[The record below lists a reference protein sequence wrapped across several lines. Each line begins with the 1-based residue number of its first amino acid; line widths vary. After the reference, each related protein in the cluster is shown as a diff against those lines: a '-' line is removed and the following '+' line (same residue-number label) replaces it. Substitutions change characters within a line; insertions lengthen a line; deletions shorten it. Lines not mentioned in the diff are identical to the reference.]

1 MVNDFKDVPI
11 SQLYGG
17 AGSGTEEGTS
27 MNHNRAVEG
36 PRDRQVRIFTL
47 RVLFVVLLS
56 LIIAPGFAGA
66 EGEGGEPPGLT
77 AMPIE
82 ELMGVE
88 VSTVLGASRY
98 EQRISDAPASIS
110 IITSQDIKRYGYRT
124 MADVLKS
131 VPGLYVTSDRNYGYL
146 GAGGF
151 LRQGDYNTRM
161 LLLVDGHRMNN
172 NIYDTAA
179 VGNDLILDLDLVDR
193 IEVIRGPGSS
203 LYGSN
208 AFFGVI
214 NVITK
219 GAGHVSGLELSAE
232 AGSSDANKQRA
243 TFGRA
248 FGNGLEMVLSAT
260 RYSSRGQ
267 SLYYKE
273 YDGPATNSGRSDGND
288 HEGYSSF
295 FTNLKIH
302 GLDVQAAY
310 GSRAKGIPTGAWGT
324 VFNDDRTKS
333 TDTQGYIDVRYRRA
347 FKDNQD
353 LSVRVFYDYYRY
365 DGKYLFDYPPLTINR
380 DLAVGKWWGTEAFY
394 KTRIKDRHTVIAG
407 LEYRDNLVQ
416 QQKSY
421 DDSPYAVY
429 LDDNRGSY
437 NVGAYAQGEFIVTDR
452 VLLNFG
458 ARYDHY
464 KDFPGR
470 LNPRAALIWNP
481 MEKAAVKL
489 IYGEAY
495 RIPNAYELYYTD
507 GNATQGANPG
517 LDPETIRT
525 YELVLEKYVKDF
537 RLCLSGFYYDVENLI
552 SQQSDPA
559 GLMVF
564 VNTGRAEGKGIQFEM
579 ERNWRGGFSGRFS
592 YSFQEVSSNRDGVEF
607 ANFPKHLVKL
617 NVFSPVIRNW
627 LGAGMEVQYASAQKN
642 LNGTRDGG
650 YTLVNATL
658 LSEKIFKDLDL
669 SFSVYNLFD
678 KKYSNP
684 GSREHVQSDIEQDGR
699 TFRLK
704 ATYRF

>member
-1 MVNDFKDVPI
+1 
-11 SQLYGG
+11 
-17 AGSGTEEGTS
+17 
-27 MNHNRAVEG
+27 MNRNRTVEG
-36 PRDRQVRIFTL
+36 SADRRGTILVLRLFFVFIFSLMTVHISGAAEREDRDP
-47 RVLFVVLLS
+47 S
-56 LIIAPGFAGA
+56 
-66 EGEGGEPPGLT
+66 GLA

-98 EQRISDAPASIS
+98 EQRISDAPASIN

-124 MADVLKS
+124 MADILSS
-131 VPGLYVTSDRNYGYL
+131 VPGLYVTYDRNYRYL
-146 GAGGF
+146 GANGF

-179 VGNDLILDLDLVDR
+179 VGNDLMLDLDLVDR
-193 IEVIRGPGSS
+193 VEVIRGPGSS

-219 GAGHVSGLELSAE
+219 GASHVNGLEVSAE
-232 AGSSDANKQRA
+232 AGSFDANKQRA
-243 TFGRA
+243 TFGRT
-248 FGNGLEMVLSAT
+248 FGNGLEMMLSAT
-260 RYSSRGQ
+260 RYHSRGE

-273 YDGPATNSGRSDGND
+273 YDSPAPNSGWSDGND
-288 HEGYSSF
+288 CEGYSSF
-295 FTNLKIH
+295 FTNFKVA
-302 GLDVQAAY
+302 GLNVQAAY
-310 GSRAKGIPTGAWGT
+310 GSRTKGIPTGAWET

-333 TDTQGYIDVRYRRA
+333 TDTQGYIDVRYHRT

-365 DGKYLFDYPPLTINR
+365 DGKYLFDYPPVAMNR

-394 KTRIKDRHTVIAG
+394 KTRIGNRHTLIAG
-407 LEYRDNLVQ
+407 LEYRDNFLQ
-416 QQKSY
+416 QQKNY
-421 DDSPYAVY
+421 DDSPHAVY
-429 LDDNRGSY
+429 LDDNRASY
-437 NVGAYAQGEFIVTDR
+437 SVGGYAQGEFVVTDR
-452 VLLNFG
+452 VLLNLG

-464 KDFPGR
+464 KDFSGR

-481 MEKAAVKL
+481 MERTTVKL

-507 GNATQGANPG
+507 GNVTQGANPG

-552 SQQSDPA
+552 SQQSDTA

-564 VNTGRAEGKGIQFEM
+564 TNTGRAEGKGIQFEM
-579 ERNWRGGFSGRFS
+579 ERKWPNGFSGRFS
-592 YSFQEVSSNRDGVEF
+592 YSFQEVTSSQDGVEF
-607 ANFPKHLVKL
+607 ANFPKHLVKF
-617 NVFSPVIRNW
+617 NAFGPIIRNW
-627 LGAGMEVQYASAQKN
+627 LGAGVEIQYASSQKN

-650 YTLVNATL
+650 YPLVNATL
-658 LSEKIFKDLDL
+658 LGEKIFRDLDL
-669 SFSVYNLFD
+669 SFSVYNVFD

-684 GSREHVQSDIEQDGR
+684 GSREHVQSDIEQEGR

>member
-1 MVNDFKDVPI
+1 VP
-11 SQLYGG
+11 
-17 AGSGTEEGTS
+17 ASG
-27 MNHNRAVEG
+27 AVEG
-36 PRDRQVRIFTL
+36 DDRE
-47 RVLFVVLLS
+47 LS
-56 LIIAPGFAGA
+56 
-66 EGEGGEPPGLT
+66 GLA

-124 MADVLKS
+124 MADVLNS
-131 VPGLYVTSDRNYGYL
+131 VPGLYITYDRNYGYL

-193 IEVIRGPGSS
+193 VEVIRGPGSS

-219 GAGHVSGLELSAE
+219 GAGHVNGLELSAE
-232 AGSSDANKQRA
+232 AGSFDANKQRA
-243 TFGRA
+243 TFGRT

-260 RYSSRGQ
+260 RYNSRGQ
-267 SLYYKE
+267 SQYYKE
-273 YDGPATNSGRSDGND
+273 YDSPATNSGWSDGND
-288 HEGYSSF
+288 YEGYSSF
-295 FTNLKIH
+295 FTNFKLA

-310 GSRAKGIPTGAWGT
+310 GSRTKGIPTGAWGT

-333 TDTQGYIDVRYRRA
+333 TDAQGYIDVRYHRA
-347 FKDNQD
+347 FRDNQD

-365 DGKYLFDYPPLTINR
+365 DGKYLFDYPPLSINR

-394 KTRIKDRHTVIAG
+394 KTRIGNRHTVIAG

-416 QQKSY
+416 QQKNY

-437 NVGAYAQGEFIVTDR
+437 SAGAYAQGEFVVTDR
-452 VLLNFG
+452 VLVNLG

-464 KDFPGR
+464 KDFSGR

-481 MEKAAVKL
+481 MEKTTVKL

-507 GNATQGANPG
+507 GDVTQRANPG

-552 SQQSDPA
+552 SQQNDAS

-564 VNTGRAEGKGIQFEM
+564 ANAGRAEGKGIQFEM
-579 ERNWRGGFSGRFS
+579 ERKWAGGFSGKFS
-592 YSFQEVSSNRDGVEF
+592 YSFQEVTSNQDGVEF
-607 ANFPKHLVKL
+607 ANFPKHLVKF
-617 NVFSPVIRNW
+617 NAFGPIIRNW
-627 LGAGMEVQYASAQKN
+627 LGAGLEIRYASSQKN

-658 LSEKIFKDLDL
+658 LSEKIFRDLDL
-669 SFSVYNLFD
+669 SFSVYNVLD

-684 GSREHVQSDIEQDGR
+684 GSHEHVQSDIEQDGR

>member
-1 MVNDFKDVPI
+1 
-11 SQLYGG
+11 
-17 AGSGTEEGTS
+17 
-27 MNHNRAVEG
+27 MNRNRTVE
-36 PRDRQVRIFTL
+36 RSTDRRGRVLLL

-56 LIIAPGFAGA
+56 LIIAPDPAVA
-66 EGEGGEPPGLT
+66 EGEDSGPSELA

-82 ELMGVE
+82 DLMGVE
-88 VSTVLGASRY
+88 VSTVLGVSRY
-98 EQRISDAPASIS
+98 EQRVSDAPASIS

-124 MADVLKS
+124 MADVLNS
-131 VPGLYVTSDRNYGYL
+131 VPGLYVTYDRNYRYL

-219 GAGHVSGLELSAE
+219 GAKHVNGLELSAE
-232 AGSSDANKQRA
+232 AGSFDANKQRA
-243 TFGRA
+243 SFGRT
-248 FGNGLEMVLSAT
+248 FGNGLEMLLSAT
-260 RYSSRGQ
+260 RYNSRGQ

-273 YDGPATNSGRSDGND
+273 YDSPATNSGWSDGND
-288 HEGYSSF
+288 YEGYSSF
-295 FTNLKIH
+295 FTNFKIS

-310 GSRAKGIPTGAWGT
+310 GSRTKGIPTGAWGT

-333 TDTQGYIDVRYRRA
+333 TDAQGYIDVRYRRT
-347 FKDNQD
+347 FRDNQD

-365 DGKYLFDYPPLTINR
+365 DGKYLFDYPPLTMNR

-394 KTRIKDRHTVIAG
+394 KTRIGNRHTVIAG

-416 QQKSY
+416 QQKNY

-437 NVGAYAQGEFIVTDR
+437 SVGVYAQGEFIVSDR
-452 VLLNFG
+452 VLLNLG

-464 KDFPGR
+464 KDFSGR

-481 MEKAAVKL
+481 MEKTTVKL

-507 GNATQGANPG
+507 GNVTQGANPG

-537 RLCLSGFYYDVENLI
+537 RLCLSGFYYDVKNLI
-552 SQQSDPA
+552 SQQSDAA

-564 VNTGRAEGKGIQFEM
+564 ANTGRAEGKGIQFEM
-579 ERNWRGGFSGRFS
+579 ERKWPNGFSGKFS
-592 YSFQEVSSNRDGVEF
+592 YSFQEVTSNQDGVGF
-607 ANFPKHLVKL
+607 ANFPKHLAKF
-617 NVFSPVIRNW
+617 NAFGPIIRNW
-627 LGAGMEVQYASAQKN
+627 LGAGLEIQYASSQKN
-642 LNGTRDGG
+642 LNSTSDGG

-658 LSEKIFKDLDL
+658 LAEKIFRNLDL
-669 SFSVYNLFD
+669 SFSVYNVLD

-684 GSREHVQSDIEQDGR
+684 ASREHVQSDIEQDGR

>member
-1 MVNDFKDVPI
+1 M
-11 SQLYGG
+11 
-17 AGSGTEEGTS
+17 
-27 MNHNRAVEG
+27 RAVEG
-36 PRDRQVRIFTL
+36 TTIMNDNSTVEKSTRRRGRCFVLQVFL
-47 RVLFVVLLS
+47 VPLFS
-56 LIIAPGFAGA
+56 LISIWALHAAEPGHRTPEDLA
-66 EGEGGEPPGLT
+66 T
-77 AMPIE
+77 MPIE

-110 IITSQDIKRYGYRT
+110 IITSEDIKRYGYRN
-124 MADVLKS
+124 MADVLHS
-131 VPGLYVTSDRNYGYL
+131 VPGLYVTYDRNYNYL
-146 GAGGF
+146 GSGGF

-172 NIYDTAA
+172 NIYDTAT
-179 VGNDLILDLDLVDR
+179 VGNEFILDLDLVDR

-219 GAGHVSGLELSAE
+219 GSSHISGLELSAE
-232 AGSSDANKQRA
+232 AGSFDANRQRA
-243 TFGRA
+243 TFGRT
-248 FGNGLEMVLSAT
+248 FGNGLEMLLSAT
-260 RYSSRGQ
+260 RYHSRGQ

-273 YDGPATNSGRSDGND
+273 YDSPQTNSGWSDGND
-288 HEGYSSF
+288 RESYSSF
-295 FTNLKIH
+295 FTNFRLA
-302 GLDVQAAY
+302 GFNVQAAY
-310 GSRAKGIPTGAWGT
+310 GSRTKNIPTGAWGT
-324 VFNDDRTKS
+324 VFNDDGTKS
-333 TDTQGYIDVRYRRA
+333 TDSQGYIDVKYHKA
-347 FKDNQD
+347 FEGKQD

-365 DGKYLFDYPPLTINR
+365 DGKYLLDYPPMTMNR

-394 KTRIKDRHTVIAG
+394 KTRIGDSHTLVAG

-416 QQKSY
+416 RQKNY

-437 NVGAYAQGEFIVTDR
+437 SAGAYAQGEFVIADK
-452 VLLNFG
+452 VLLNIG

-464 KDFPGR
+464 KDFSGR
-470 LNPRAALIWNP
+470 LNPRAALIYNP
-481 MEKAAVKL
+481 MEKTTVKL

-507 GNATQGANPG
+507 GNVTQKANPA

-525 YELVLEKYVKDF
+525 YELVLEKYVKEF
-537 RLCLSGFYYDVENLI
+537 RLSLSGFYYDVYSLI
-552 SQQSDPA
+552 SQQSDAA

-564 VNTGRAEGKGIQFEM
+564 TNTGRAEGKGVQFEM
-579 ERNWRGGFSGRFS
+579 ERKWSSGFSGRLS
-592 YSFQEVSSNRDGVEF
+592 YSFQEVRGNQDGMEF
-607 ANFPKHLVKL
+607 GNFPKHLAKL
-617 NVFSPVIRNW
+617 NAFAPIIRNK
-627 LGAGMEVQYASAQKN
+627 LGAGIEVQYASAQQN

-650 YTLVNATL
+650 YALVNATF
-658 LSEKIFKDLDL
+658 LSERIFKRLDL
-669 SFSVYNLFD
+669 SFSIYNVFD
-678 KKYSNP
+678 RKYSNP
-684 GSREHVQSDIEQDGR
+684 GSREHIQSDIGQDGR

>member
-1 MVNDFKDVPI
+1 VTVD
-11 SQLYGG
+11 G
-17 AGSGTEEGTS
+17 AEEGTS
-27 MNHNRAVEG
+27 MNRNRTVERSAG
-36 PRDRQVRIFTL
+36 RRGRILML
-47 RVLFVVLLS
+47 RVFFVALLS
-56 LIIAPGFAGA
+56 LVIALTSAAAGR
-66 EGEGGEPPGLT
+66 ETGERSGLA

-124 MADVLKS
+124 MADVLNS
-131 VPGLYVTSDRNYGYL
+131 VPGLYVTYDRNYHYL

-179 VGNDLILDLDLVDR
+179 VGNDLILDIDLVDR
-193 IEVIRGPGSS
+193 VEVIRGPGSS

-219 GAGHVSGLELSAE
+219 GASHVNGLELSAE
-232 AGSSDANKQRA
+232 GGSSDANKQRA

-260 RYSSRGQ
+260 RYHSRGQ

-273 YDGPATNSGRSDGND
+273 YDSPATNSGRSDGGD
-288 HEGYSSF
+288 YEGYSSF
-295 FTNLKIH
+295 FTNVKMA

-310 GSRAKGIPTGAWGT
+310 GSRTKGIPTGAWGT

-333 TDTQGYIDVRYRRA
+333 IDAQGYIDVRYHRA
-347 FKDNQD
+347 FRDNQD

-380 DLAVGKWWGTEAFY
+380 DLAVGKWWGTEALY
-394 KTRIKDRHTVIAG
+394 KTRIGDRHTVIAG
-407 LEYRDNLVQ
+407 LEYRDNLLQ
-416 QQKSY
+416 QQKNY

-429 LDDNRGSY
+429 LDDDRGSY
-437 NVGAYAQGEFIVTDR
+437 SLGAYAQGEFTVTER
-452 VLLNFG
+452 ILLNLG

-464 KDFPGR
+464 KDFSGR

-481 MEKAAVKL
+481 LERTTVKF

-495 RIPNAYELYYTD
+495 RIPNAYELYYSD
-507 GNATQGANPG
+507 GNVTQGANPG

-525 YELVLEKYVKDF
+525 YELVLEKYVKEF

-552 SQQSDPA
+552 SQQTEAA
-559 GLMVF
+559 GVMVF
-564 VNTGRAEGKGIQFEM
+564 ANTGRAEGRGIQFEM
-579 ERNWRGGFSGRFS
+579 ERKWRNGLAGKLS
-592 YSFQEVSSNRDGVEF
+592 YSFQEVTSNQDGVEF
-607 ANFPKHLVKL
+607 ANFPKHLVKF
-617 NVFSPVIRNW
+617 NAFGPIIRNW
-627 LGAGMEVQYASAQKN
+627 LGLGVEIQYASSQRN

-658 LSEKIFKDLDL
+658 LSEKTFRDLDL
-669 SFSVYNLFD
+669 SFSVYNVLD

-684 GSREHVQSDIEQDGR
+684 GSREHVQSDIGQDGR